1 MYKNSKVAK
10 NCSSSAVP
18 AQRNQAAPFV
28 PAAAIPAAGSDMHG
42 RTAATRKAKNAKLA
56 KAAKASADTLVVN
69 HKEKNR
75 TSGFDEKYIEWEL
88 PVDDHNT
95 LQHDK
100 QYAPTGFYETDMNA
114 FDWKLEQ
121 KRNYVRKEGSN
132 NQDERTAGVGRP
144 ERTVAPAS
152 FAWELEKKREGA
164 HSISYC

>member
-28 PAAAIPAAGSDMHG
+28 PAAAIPAAGSDMHW

-69 HKEKNR
+69 HKEKNT

-114 FDWKLEQ
+114 FDF
-121 KRNYVRKEGSN
+121 
-132 NQDERTAGVGRP
+132 GRP
-144 ERTVAPAS
+144 ERTEAPAS